1 MFSLNSAVVCFQFKD
16 THTMCA
22 SLFAALAYN
31 QANFWVYRDE
41 QAWISWN
48 SFIIAPMYYFGH
60 NLAWYA
66 WSLRTWPMAYCT
78 IFNVYLIVYIYMY
91 LFIFIYVYIYMYV
104 YIYIYMLWVL
114 MWNLGLVLSSMA
126 SFYILYKGYLSI

>member
-1 MFSLNSAVVCFQFKD
+1 
-16 THTMCA
+16 MCA
-22 SLFAALAYN
+22 SLFAALAYD

-48 SFIIAPMYYFGH
+48 SFIIAPMYNFGH

-78 IFNVYLIVYIYMY
+78 IFNVYAYICVVGSHVEFGIGFKFNGIIVYSIQR
-91 LFIFIYVYIYMYV
+91 
-104 YIYIYMLWVL
+104 
-114 MWNLGLVLSSMA
+114 LS
-126 SFYILYKGYLSI
+126 IYLSNYQVVSIHCLLLIYFATLSIFSHT

>member
-1 MFSLNSAVVCFQFKD
+1 
-16 THTMCA
+16 MCA

-48 SFIIAPMYYFGH
+48 SFIIAQMYNFGH

-78 IFNVYLIVYIYMY
+78 FFNVYA
-91 LFIFIYVYIYMYV
+91 YIYMYV
-104 YIYIYMLWVL
+104 YRII
-114 MWNLGLVLSSMA
+114 
-126 SFYILYKGYLSI
+126 